1 MLQGFIEKKYL
12 LTLVNDSQ
20 IPISVSFS
28 PPIQCPT
35 ESAVLQTLA
44 YFAVFSHPLTVEEVF
59 AYCSEETATE
69 TEILRSLEK
78 LVEDGSAF
86 QFGDF
91 FQAQKDAAWV
101 KNRLEYNRRAAEV
114 WPIAQRMALLI
125 GHFPFV
131 RGVFVSGSLSKHC
144 MRPDSDVDF
153 FVVTASGRLWLART
167 LLILFKKIFLLNS
180 HKYFCINYLV
190 DVDHLE
196 IEEKN
201 LFTATES
208 VTLLPMWGSE
218 FYVAF
223 CQKNAWAWQY
233 YPHSPYR
240 STADVPAHA
249 RGFFKKGLEKVLAG
263 KLGTWLDHKLQRL
276 TVRFWKKKFRH
287 LDNQQFE
294 LALKS
299 RRRVSKH
306 HPQHFQEKVLER
318 FEAQLQHKT
327 LELLNARRLK
337 SA

>member
-20 IPISVSFS
+20 MPISVSFS
-28 PPIQCPT
+28 PPIERPT
-35 ESAVLQTLA
+35 ETAVLQTLA

-59 AYCSEETATE
+59 AYCNQKSATE
-69 TEILRSLEK
+69 TEVLKSLEK
-78 LVEDGSAF
+78 LVEQGSAS

-91 FQAQKDAAWV
+91 FQARKDANWV
-101 KNRLEYNRRAAEV
+101 KNRLEYNRRAEEV
-114 WPIAQRMALLI
+114 WPIAERMAKLI

-167 LLILFKKIFLLNS
+167 LLVLFKKIFLLNS

-190 DVDHLE
+190 DINHLE

-208 VTLLPMWGSE
+208 VTLLPMWGRD
-218 FYVAF
+218 FYDAF
-223 CQKNAWAWQY
+223 CRQNAWAWQY
-233 YPHSPYR
+233 YPHFPKR
-240 STADVPAHA
+240 STADVPTHT
-249 RGFFKKGLEKVLAG
+249 RGLFKKGLEKVLEG
-263 KLGTWLDHKLQRL
+263 KLGTWLDQNLQRL
-276 TVRFWKKKFRH
+276 TVWFWKKKFRH
-287 LDNQQFE
+287 LDIEHFE

-299 RRRVSKH
+299 RRGVSKH

-318 FEAQLQHKT
+318 FESFRK
-327 LELLNARRLK
+327 
-337 SA
+337 